1 MRTSTRKTK
10 IMKDTKARKMS
21 HKGRIW
27 EEMENMRPGKK
38 GEINEEADRS
48 IND

>member
-1 MRTSTRKTK
+1 MKTSMRKTK
-10 IMKDTKARKMS
+10 TMKDTKARQMS
-21 HKGRIW
+21 YKGRIC

-38 GEINEEADRS
+38 GKINEEADTS